1 MSFTQKDLDDLDTAI
16 ATGAMRVRYADG
28 RETVF
33 RNLADMTTTRN
44 RVAAELGVSPSSN
57 AAPRVM
63 ILEHRR

>member
-1 MSFTQKDLDDLDTAI
+1 MSWTQRDLDDLDAAI

-33 RNLADMTTTRN
+33 RTLADMTTTRN
-44 RVAAELGVSPSSN
+44 RIAAELGVSMSSSS
-57 AAPRVM
+57 RVM

>member
-1 MSFTQKDLDDLDTAI
+1 MSWTQKDLDDLDAAI

-44 RVAAELGVSPSSN
+44 RIAAELGVTPSPTAS
-57 AAPRVM
+57 RVM